1 MGIFPTNVDK
11 KKKKGEAQKVKF
23 VWALFARRF
32 RLGL

>member
-1 MGIFPTNVDK
+1 MGNFPTKVDE
-11 KKKKGEAQKVKF
+11 KKGEAQKVKF